1 MSIFDDHIPNK
12 TLIQTYV
19 FYSPEQSHNPNIVK
33 PEDKA
38 FYVSTIDRTSSS
50 MYGGRYAE
58 TIVWEWDSTTKQRGD
73 IIHMGEGG
81 EGSIRTH
88 FSICEK
94 LYKDGTMQIEE
105 EEE

>member
-19 FYSPEQSHNPNIVK
+19 FYSNEST
-33 PEDKA
+33 EDKA

-94 LYKDGTMQIEE
+94 LYKDGTMQDEE
-105 EEE
+105 

>member
-19 FYSPEQSHNPNIVK
+19 FYSNEQG
-33 PEDKA
+33 EDKA

-50 MYGGRYAE
+50 MYAGRYAE
-58 TIVWEWDSTTKQRGD
+58 TIIWEWDSTTKQRGD
-73 IIHMGEGG
+73 IVHMGEGM

-88 FSICEK
+88 FTICEK
-94 LYKDGTMQIEE
+94 LYKDGTMQTEE

>member
-19 FYSPEQSHNPNIVK
+19 FYSNEQA
-33 PEDKA
+33 EDKA

-58 TIVWEWDSTTKQRGD
+58 TIVWEWNSTTKQRGD
-73 IIHMGEGG
+73 IVHMGEGM

-88 FSICEK
+88 FNICEK
-94 LYKDGTMQIEE
+94 LYKDGTMQTEE
-105 EEE
+105 DEE

>member
-1 MSIFDDHIPNK
+1 MSIFDDRIPNK

-19 FYSPEQSHNPNIVK
+19 FYSNEQV
-33 PEDKA
+33 EDKA

-58 TIVWEWDSTTKQRGD
+58 TIVWEWDNATKQRGD
-73 IIHMGEGG
+73 IVHMGEGM

-94 LYKDGTMQIEE
+94 LYKDGTMHADEDEE
-105 EEE
+105 